1 MIKDILVRLEGG
13 GTDRV
18 KLAAAAEIA
27 HSFGSHITGIFLN
40 VLPAIVPEFGEAS
53 EEAHLLAKEAGNA
66 IENRLLAEMAEL
78 GAPAEVRRFDV
89 FSEEIANVLARESR
103 AADVFLAQSPISG
116 TELRDTVQNLIFQS
130 PRHLLLIPENG
141 WTASATSRIVIGW
154 NDSREAARAV
164 AEALPYLYKAQT
176 VAIVAVVDSMPVNED
191 AVAGRNLKRHLRHH
205 GVDAILHHLIRR
217 EGTVADNLLREAQR
231 REAGLIVIGGYH
243 HSPIRESL
251 IGGVTKSLLD
261 YCPLPLL
268 IAH

>member
-1 MIKDILVRLEGG
+1 MIKDILVRLEGD
-13 GTDRV
+13 GTDGGQ
-18 KLAAAAEIA
+18 LAAAAEIA
-27 HSFGSHITGIFLN
+27 RSFGGHITGIFLN

-53 EEAHLLAKEAGNA
+53 EEAHVLAKEAGNV
-66 IENRLLAEMAEL
+66 IENRLSTELAEL

-89 FSEEIANVLARESR
+89 FSDDIANVLARESR
-103 AADVFLAQSPISG
+103 AADVFVSQAPGSD
-116 TELRDTVQNLIFQS
+116 TELRDTVQSLLFQS
-130 PRHLLLIPENG
+130 PRHLMLVPKKG
-141 WTASATSRIVIGW
+141 WTKSAISRIVIGW

-164 AEALPYLYKAQT
+164 AEALPYLHKAQT
-176 VAIVAVVDSMPVNED
+176 VAIVAVGDSMPVDED

-205 GVDAILHHLIRR
+205 GVDAILHYLIRR
-217 EGTVADNLLREAQR
+217 EGTVADNLIREAQR